1 MVGIS
6 IGFTM
11 VLFVIS
17 LVAIVAAGIK
27 SLMQGK
33 MDGKRIVLVLIP
45 ILVFGLSLAFFGGDF
60 PKAGVFTAILLFAVM
75 VLTIGITGLRGTF
88 K

>member
-11 VLFVIS
+11 VLFAIS
-17 LVAIVAAGIK
+17 IIAIVAAGVK
-27 SLMQGK
+27 SLIQGK
-33 MDGKRIVLVLIP
+33 IDGKRIVLVLIP
-45 ILVFGLSLAFFGGDF
+45 VLVFGLSLAFFNGDF
-60 PKAGVFTAILLFAVM
+60 PKAGVFTAILLFVVM
-75 VLTIGITGLRGTF
+75 ILTIGITGLRGTF